1 MIFDGDKALA
11 DGAHQAHPP
20 RPIGEGTPGRVRDA
34 DLLVVQRWS
43 ERIAERVAPEEADFA
58 AEVGVAY
65 AAGGQA
71 RKDLLPRP
79 GVQPGAF
86 GPGSCAADLPLIL
99 RGLADSASMLLALL
113 RSPYLSNAL
122 ASGSLLVTF
131 RADHRHEQAAEAGR
145 AASRRA
151 TEPEPQPP
159 PVSERQALES
169 AFESL
174 RDRLASAGFGQA
186 RAGQVA
192 CELLEE
198 LLTDTMEAA
207 LFVDA
212 LAAVPDSGVR
222 TRRSAARHRKGS

>member
-1 MIFDGDKALA
+1 VD
-11 DGAHQAHPP
+11 
-20 RPIGEGTPGRVRDA
+20 
-34 DLLVVQRWS
+34 VVERWS
-43 ERIAERVAPEEADFA
+43 ERIAQRVAPEEADFA

-86 GPGSCAADLPLIL
+86 GPGAYAADLPLIL
-99 RGLADSASMLLALL
+99 RGLADAANTLLALL

-122 ASGSLLVTF
+122 AAGSLLVAF
-131 RADHRHEQAAEAGR
+131 RADQHHEQATEAGR
-145 AASRRA
+145 PASRTA
-151 TEPEPQPP
+151 AESEPP

-174 RDRLASAGFGQA
+174 RDRLAVAGFDQA
-186 RAGQVA
+186 RAGQFA
-192 CELLEE
+192 YELLEE
-198 LLTDTMEAA
+198 LLTDTAEAA

-212 LAAVPDSGVR
+212 LAAVPASGAPPQH
-222 TRRSAARHRKGS
+222 SAATHTGRHRRGR